1 MSRFPWFN
9 KKLVGAAAVLL
20 LLVLCGV
27 AWLERTP
34 ILSWY
39 YVRNLA
45 KADDN
50 NRAAWVERVAGLGE
64 DVVPPLLSCL
74 KDADPTVCRNARAAL
89 TRLSQQWGLG
99 DSRTVALAMR
109 CGRDFKNLSA
119 PGQQNVLNLATEWF
133 RGATDDAPPAPGLL
147 AACVR
152 FLTEATTSTD
162 VITQERALELCDA
175 LLTQPQGT
183 EALSASRDLVRNCLA
198 SENVTNRLGAVEF
211 AKRPGMD
218 LFEQVAPLLNDP
230 VVEVRRAAI
239 AAVGAATN
247 VVLDDTLLPS
257 LHDDDPEV
265 QRLCWEAL
273 LVKRR
278 LTPEQIRLG
287 YLLTAKESV
296 VRIQVVDYL
305 HKVADLKDPAL
316 WLKRLSHDPSSAIRA
331 AAARSMS
338 RLSLTDQS
346 LVERLD
352 EMARTDPSATVCL
365 LAKYYLENPENRA
378 VSTAAPRVAPGRLAK
393 SAEGPESAPG
403 N

>member
-1 MSRFPWFN
+1 MSRFPWLN
-9 KKLVGAAAVLL
+9 KKLVATVAILVLL
-20 LLVLCGV
+20 LLGGV

-39 YVRNLA
+39 YVRSLA

-50 NRAAWVERVAGLGE
+50 NRDAWVERVAGLGE
-64 DVVPPLLSCL
+64 DAVPPLLSCL
-74 KDADPTVCRNARAAL
+74 KDTDPNVCRNARAAL
-89 TRLSQQWGLG
+89 MRLSQAWGLG

-109 CGRDFKNLSA
+109 CGGEFTQLSA
-119 PGQQNVLNLATEWF
+119 PGQQNVLDLAAEWF
-133 RGATDDAPPAPGLL
+133 RSATEGSPPAPGLL

-152 FLTEATTSTD
+152 FLQEAITSTD
-162 VITQERALELCDA
+162 CTTQERALGLCDV

-183 EALSASRDLVRNCLA
+183 EALSASRELVRNCLA
-198 SENVTNRLGAVEF
+198 SENVANRLRAVEF

-218 LFEQVAPLLNDP
+218 LFEQVASLLNDP
-230 VVEVRRAAI
+230 VVEVRRAAV
-239 AAVGAATN
+239 AAVGAAAN
-247 VVLDDTLLPS
+247 VVLDDALLPS

-273 LVKRR
+273 LVQRQ

-287 YLLTAKESV
+287 YLLTAKEPV

-316 WLKRLSHDPSSAIRA
+316 WLTRLSHDSSPAIRA
-331 AAARSMS
+331 AAARAMS
-338 RLSLTDQS
+338 RFSTTDQS
-346 LVERLD
+346 MVERLD

-378 VSTAAPRVAPGRLAK
+378 VSKTVPKTPNGRMAK
-393 SAEGPESAPG
+393 SGTSQESDARD
-403 N
+403 